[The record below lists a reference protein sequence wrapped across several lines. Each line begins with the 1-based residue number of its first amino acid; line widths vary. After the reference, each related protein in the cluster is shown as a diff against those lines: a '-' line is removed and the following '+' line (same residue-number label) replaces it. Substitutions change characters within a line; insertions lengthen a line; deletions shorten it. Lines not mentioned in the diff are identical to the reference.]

1 LRDVAGIDEPRRI
14 VRTDRERILVS
25 KFDPGFAARLHDALA
40 RLPELFDLEEV
51 SREYRRLAALDSAST
66 RVDTW
71 HRAIC
76 ELLARVATARSIS
89 GDQQAEIRAG
99 IDSVAGLLA
108 ALLWSNPAVGDDR
121 GPSGG
126 EADALTD
133 VLARMDAD
141 PGIFTRIYGSFQDRA
156 VVNHC
161 PGAPFARLFLLQ
173 GWTICAT
180 PIETPRRSQP
190 VSSTD

>member
-1 LRDVAGIDEPRRI
+1 MRADN
-14 VRTDRERILVS
+14 ERILIS
-25 KFDPGFAARLHDALA
+25 KFDPGFAARLHEALA
-40 RLPELFDLEEV
+40 RLPELFDLEAV
-51 SREYRRLAALDSAST
+51 SREYRRLAALDLASG
-66 RVDTW
+66 RVATW

-99 IDSVAGLLA
+99 IDSVAGLLD

-121 GPSGG
+121 
-126 EADALTD
+126 EASAAEANALAD

-141 PGIFTRIYGSFQDRA
+141 PGIFTRVYGSFEGRA

-161 PGAPFARLFLLQ
+161 PGAPFARLFLLHA
-173 GWTICAT
+173 WTICTT
-180 PIETPRRSQP
+180 PIETARCSQP
-190 VSSTD
+190 VPSTD